1 MVVLIKLYIQEG
13 FRVAEVHFCDG
24 NERVLG
30 GFGPRIFDWILK
42 RKSSSECKDMENLQ
56 GVMEKDGGEDF
67 GFKNYEKKKN
77 QQLWH
82 ALHGKWG

>member
-30 GFGPRIFDWILK
+30 GLVLVYSIEF
-42 RKSSSECKDMENLQ
+42 
-56 GVMEKDGGEDF
+56 
-67 GFKNYEKKKN
+67 
-77 QQLWH
+77 
-82 ALHGKWG
+82 